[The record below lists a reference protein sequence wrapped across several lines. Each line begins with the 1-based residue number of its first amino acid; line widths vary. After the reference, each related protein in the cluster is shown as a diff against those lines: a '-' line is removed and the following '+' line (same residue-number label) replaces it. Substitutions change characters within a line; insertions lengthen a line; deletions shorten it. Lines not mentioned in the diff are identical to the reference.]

1 MKTKIMKFDFIGWA
15 VKNIDNQKLCHTS
28 DNNSYDIFKTRKEAR
43 NLVNH
48 YKKYGYNQYK
58 VVRVLIDQREYV

>member
-1 MKTKIMKFDFIGWA
+1 MKIKTMKFDFRGWA
-15 VKNIDNQKLCHTS
+15 VKNVDNQKLCHTS

-43 NLVNH
+43 DLVTH

-58 VVRVLIDQREYV
+58 VVRVLIGQREYV

>member
-1 MKTKIMKFDFIGWA
+1 MKIKKMKFNFIGWA

-43 NLVNH
+43 DLVTH
-48 YKKYGYNQYK
+48 YKKYKYNQYK
-58 VVRVLIDQREYV
+58 VVRVLIDQLEYL